1 MARAAGSPSR
11 PRDHVVERR
20 LTPDSP
26 LSKVRIASVPYL
38 NAAPLVHGL
47 PDIRS
52 AVPSR
57 LAHWLDSGEC
67 DLAVLSIGAAL
78 ERPDWRVLPD
88 LGVAA
93 DGAVRTVL
101 VLHSGPLNKIR
112 RLRLDPASRT
122 SNLLAQIVVEESAG
136 TAPEI
141 TDSADAR
148 VVIGDPAFAHDPD
161 REGTDL
167 ARAWKDHTGL
177 PMVFAGW
184 IAGRRLSQ
192 DAFLLQETRAALLE
206 AWRANMANLTEI
218 VESQTV
224 VPPETARAYFREN
237 IHYPLDQRFHAGADL
252 FARKAAALGC
262 GSGSV
267 PWA

>member
-1 MARAAGSPSR
+1 M
-11 PRDHVVERR
+11 ERR
-20 LTPDSP
+20 LTPDTP

-52 AVPSR
+52 AVPSE
-57 LAHWLDSGEC
+57 LARWLDSGEC

-101 VLHSGPLNKIR
+101 VLHPGPLDKIR

-122 SNLLAQIVVEESAG
+122 SNILAQIVVGEASGA
-136 TAPEI
+136 APEI
-141 TDSADAR
+141 ADDAPAR

-167 ARAWKDHTGL
+167 ALAWRRLTGL

-184 IAGRRLSQ
+184 IAGARLSR
-192 DAFLLQETRAALLE
+192 DAVLLRETRSALLE

-224 VPPETARAYFREN
+224 VSPETARAYFQEN
-237 IHYPLDQRFHAGADL
+237 IHYPLDERFHAGADL